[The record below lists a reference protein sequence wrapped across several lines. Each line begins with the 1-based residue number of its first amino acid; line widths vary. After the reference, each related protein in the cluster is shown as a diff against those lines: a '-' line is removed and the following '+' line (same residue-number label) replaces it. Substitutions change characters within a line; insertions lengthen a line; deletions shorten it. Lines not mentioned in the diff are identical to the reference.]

1 MGLKKI
7 NIKLSLSFFSMMERT
22 ISLHITILLT
32 TLEYSVYKIL
42 IMLLLLILILITL
55 IKDEIKIT
63 ITIMNKIKKLVEKN
77 TPLHRS
83 FVA

>member
-1 MGLKKI
+1 VGLKKI

-63 ITIMNKIKKLVEKN
+63 IMNKIKKLVEKN

-83 FVA
+83 PAV